1 MISTYHVTSTP
12 FLYSTK
18 TVLPF
23 YTKLNNYLVKICST
37 FVVCLL
43 WKRKQLYLVAIYTKE
58 GNAIKH
64 FNLQKTRS
72 YKLMK
77 RIYLKPIIN

>member
-37 FVVCLL
+37 YCSLSVMEKKTIIFGS
-43 WKRKQLYLVAIYTKE
+43 YLHKKKE
-58 GNAIKH
+58 
-64 FNLQKTRS
+64 
-72 YKLMK
+72 M
-77 RIYLKPIIN
+77 P